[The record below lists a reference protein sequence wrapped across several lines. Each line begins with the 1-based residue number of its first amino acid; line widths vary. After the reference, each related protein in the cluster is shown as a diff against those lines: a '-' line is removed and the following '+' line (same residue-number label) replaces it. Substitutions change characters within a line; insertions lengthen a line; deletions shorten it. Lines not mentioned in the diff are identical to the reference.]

1 MSFLI
6 HGATLEGNQRS
17 SIALY
22 PSSVDYDAF
31 VHLSN
36 IKKNIKGFVE
46 SGKNLLIH
54 SKNTGNGKTSWSIKL
69 LLSWFDCVW
78 PYTDFE
84 CRGLFISMP
93 KFIQAMKEN
102 MSSPNEYYAYVHDNI
117 VKADLVVWDEIN
129 YKDWTPFEQEYMLSV
144 LEQRLAI
151 GKSNIYTTNYDLPSV
166 EKKLG
171 SRLSSR
177 IIGCSDVVEFFGSD
191 KRGYKIGGV
200 NK

>member
-1 MSFLI
+1 MRHYKMSFLI

-93 KFIQAMKEN
+93 KFSLEKFFIFGYNFFRNKKNEN
-102 MSSPNEYYAYVHDNI
+102 WWN
-117 VKADLVVWDEIN
+117 LQN
-129 YKDWTPFEQEYMLSV
+129 YKLRNKRML
-144 LEQRLAI
+144 
-151 GKSNIYTTNYDLPSV
+151 
-166 EKKLG
+166 
-171 SRLSSR
+171 
-177 IIGCSDVVEFFGSD
+177 CW
-191 KRGYKIGGV
+191 
-200 NK
+200 